1 MNPMDELLVALIPQR
16 RRVLFLLC
24 GAVSS
29 SML

>member
-1 MNPMDELLVALIPQR
+1 MNPMDELLVALIPPR
-16 RRVLFLLC
+16 WRVLFLLC